1 MLSLKVVA
9 DGIGLA
15 VTRTLVEWQVS
26 PEQAEEVR
34 AGVEFVVAQAE
45 KSRLVEELTHSVVA
59 KRYEEVAAEYRV
71 KNGDHIKTQLTELF
85 EADGTFKRTAAEA
98 KAAVT
103 AELQQEVVGGY
114 RNKVVEEMHTS
125 GEADEIRQ
133 QMLVDYA
140 TSQQALEVR
149 RAVEEELR
157 DSLMPGVQAEVKQN
171 IVREVAAGE
180 GAKRAELNDEL
191 ADGREMTEF
200 RKEETRRFTS
210 IWEKA
215 TLEELKEKAS
225 TDAERAAIQKRIDQ
239 ITHEASEVEAA
250 RVWCELL
257 NAYKKQGIDTSV
269 IESGTNVV
277 IYLDGE
283 NAARMVKKMGARKV
297 IGVSPVLAMSARELV
312 ELECDS
318 IVSLLMPENFRCVA
332 DYFEDFTPVT
342 DAQVVEMLGPKTKGH
357 RGALFSAKPAPLE
370 PSQKG

>member
-1 MLSLKVVA
+1 LE
-9 DGIGLA
+9 IGLVA
-15 VTRTLVEWQVS
+15 VS
-26 PEQAEEVR
+26 
-34 AGVEFVVAQAE
+34 
-45 KSRLVEELTHSVVA
+45 S
-59 KRYEEVAAEYRV
+59 
-71 KNGDHIKTQLTELF
+71 
-85 EADGTFKRTAAEA
+85 
-98 KAAVT
+98 
-103 AELQQEVVGGY
+103 GG
-114 RNKVVEEMHTS
+114 
-125 GEADEIRQ
+125 
-133 QMLVDYA
+133 
-140 TSQQALEVR
+140 
-149 RAVEEELR
+149 
-157 DSLMPGVQAEVKQN
+157 VKQN

-283 NAARMVKKMGARKV
+283 NAARMVKNPKYLTYSYGQPQNIMEEYLSCRRKM
-297 IGVSPVLAMSARELV
+297 VLSARGGGRFEVISDQLSHSLSASRAKNKPKLIPEGTV
-312 ELECDS
+312 
-318 IVSLLMPENFRCVA
+318 IVLGRVVKENGKQTFEERLRDNSVLCFDDDTTTPAVINTGMRLSVLQIGDNAMDADKIKVA
-332 DYFEDFTPVT
+332 LD
-342 DAQVVEMLGPKTKGH
+342 
-357 RGALFSAKPAPLE
+357 RS
-370 PSQKG
+370 